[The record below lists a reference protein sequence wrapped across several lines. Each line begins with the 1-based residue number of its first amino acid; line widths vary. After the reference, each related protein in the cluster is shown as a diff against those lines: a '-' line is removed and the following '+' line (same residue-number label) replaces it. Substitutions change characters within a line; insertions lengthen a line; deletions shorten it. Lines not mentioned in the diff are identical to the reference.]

1 MTQEKIIQQYGRWDS
16 PISASSMA
24 NGISLSGLDCDMGQ
38 ALVWLEGRSDRGVLV
53 VDRLDGQAPFD
64 LTSQFSVR
72 GGVGYGGGEFTARKG
87 QVYFAEANSGRLYR
101 QSLLSGSAHAVTPAF
116 GKAASPCL
124 SPDGR
129 WLMYVHSDEG
139 QDSLSLVDARGI
151 QWPQKLTWGADF
163 YMQPAWHPS
172 GKKVAWIAWNHP
184 NMPWDGTSLFLA
196 ELNSSEPPA
205 IIGTPFRVAGGEQI
219 SIFQPQFSLDGEW
232 LAYVSD
238 DTGWWQIYLYNLVS
252 GEQRQITHTPAE
264 HGLPAW
270 VQGMRTYAFTLDSQ
284 VIYFL
289 RNQLGRT
296 SLWKVDLING
306 GEQQLP
312 VPAIY
317 THLEQLC
324 VTSLGIAMLASGP
337 ALGSQ
342 VILLPVSDGGVKER
356 VRILRRS
363 RSEELPADIFSIPQD
378 VSWSGMDGE
387 MVYGLFY
394 PPVSDRYEGVGK
406 PPLIVMIHGGPT
418 GQSLCSFDLQVQF
431 FTSRGYAVLDVNYRG
446 SSGYGRAYR
455 EKLRGMWGV
464 HDVQDTVSGA
474 RFVTDQGWADSS
486 KMVIMGGSAGG
497 LSVLKILEDYP
508 GVFKAGICLYARGAD
523 PGSIGRFPGT
533 GR

>member
-1 MTQEKIIQQYGRWDS
+1 
-16 PISASSMA
+16 
-24 NGISLSGLDCDMGQ
+24 
-38 ALVWLEGRSDRGVLV
+38 
-53 VDRLDGQAPFD
+53 
-64 LTSQFSVR
+64 
-72 GGVGYGGGEFTARKG
+72 
-87 QVYFAEANSGRLYR
+87 
-101 QSLLSGSAHAVTPAF
+101 
-116 GKAASPCL
+116 
-124 SPDGR
+124 
-129 WLMYVHSDEG
+129 
-139 QDSLSLVDARGI
+139 
-151 QWPQKLTWGADF
+151 
-163 YMQPAWHPS
+163 
-172 GKKVAWIAWNHP
+172 
-184 NMPWDGTSLFLA
+184 
-196 ELNSSEPPA
+196 
-205 IIGTPFRVAGGEQI
+205 VAGGEQI
-219 SIFQPQFSLDGEW
+219 SIFQPQFSPDGEW

-306 GEQQLP
+306 DEQQLP

-324 VTSLGIAMLASGP
+324 VTSLGIAMLASSPAVGP
-337 ALGSQ
+337 Q
-342 VILLPVSDGGVKER
+342 VILLPDNDSGVKEQ

-363 RSEELPADIFSIPQD
+363 RSEELPAENFSIPQD
-378 VSWSGMDGE
+378 VNWSGMDGE

-406 PPLIVMIHGGPT
+406 PPLIVMVHGGPT
-418 GQSLCSFDLQVQF
+418 GQSHCSFDLQVQF

-464 HDVQDTVSGA
+464 YDVQDTVSGA

-486 KMVIMGGSAGG
+486 RMVIMGGSAGG
-497 LSVLKILEDYP
+497 LSVLKILEEYP
-508 GVFKAGICLYARGAD
+508 GVFKAGICLYAVSDLFSLAADTHKFEAHYLDSLIGPLPEAAELYRERSPIFHVERIQDPLAVFQGQDDRVVPAAQSEALAASLRRRGV
-523 PGSIGRFPGT
+523 PHVYHVYT
-533 GR
+533 GEGHGFRKIETIEHFYSAVEKFLLQYVIFA